1 MARLGRGSEWEVA
14 AGRGQGTGPRSSGTA
29 SRAGAA
35 RLGLLQQDR
44 TELGSSGL
52 PEQDPDCYVKERV
65 SAPQAMGCVPFQPPE
80 RATDTIRPVLGE
92 D

>member
-1 MARLGRGSEWEVA
+1 MARLGRAGEREVA
-14 AGRGQGTGPRSSGTA
+14 AGRGQGTGPRPRGTVP
-29 SRAGAA
+29 RAGAA

-52 PEQDPDCYVKERV
+52 PERDPDCYVKERV
-65 SAPQAMGCVPFQPPE
+65 SAPQATGCVPFQPPE
-80 RATDTIRPVLGE
+80 AATDAIRPVLGE